1 MPTGSNNADLFW
13 TCKLPM
19 MTRRHFLALP
29 AGLYCARA
37 FGQSSGATL
46 WNYYSQ
52 ELGRADERRRKKLT
66 QVRTHSQLQDLQ
78 AHVRRTMMEGIG
90 AFPERTPLNPKIVG
104 TIPRADYVIE
114 KLIFESRPG
123 FFVTANLYRPN
134 PDSGRRPAVV
144 HDCGHYQEG
153 KAAPDYQ
160 SACIG
165 LAKKGI
171 VALIFDPM
179 GQGERWMYRGDR
191 GQPMEG
197 SAEHN
202 VAGRPAYLV
211 GVTLTNYRMW
221 DIMRAFDYLE
231 SRPEVD
237 STRMGLL
244 GHSGGG
250 MMTLLTAPLEPR
262 VRAAMSCCAVT
273 SFYHKFLGLL
283 DADAEQI
290 VPGIYPNGV
299 DHPELIA
306 TVAPRAFL
314 IGAVLRD
321 FVPLEGT
328 RRTYAETKPLFELA
342 GVPDHLAIVESDDV
356 HKLDRKLREACYAWM
371 LKHLAEETG
380 NAGEPEMQVETQE
393 NLRCTPSG
401 CVMDLPAARSVFD
414 LSRSLAREFA
424 RNRETKLPAAG
435 ELRGLLNLPAMAP
448 VRQGTGC
455 IQSEPGIILPYTV
468 WKSGGS
474 NRTLLIVAAERGRQS
489 SEVGELAREFTSAG
503 HDVLGVD
510 LRGWGETAPSAPPGK
525 VNVPRNYS
533 WDSFYTFQGFQLGR
547 PLLGMRVQ
555 DLLATV
561 RVMAGDYTRVYL
573 LGVEAGGLVALHAG
587 ALDPSVAGVAT
598 YRSLV
603 SWQEILDHPLY
614 AEPASSFVPRA
625 MVHYDLPQLAKSLQP
640 RPYVAVEPYD
650 SMRHALGPARGPA
663 ASEILKGLLL

>member
-1 MPTGSNNADLFW
+1 MPARSCRPDLFQGG
-13 TCKLPM
+13 KLVM

-29 AGLYCARA
+29 AGLWCAGA
-37 FGQSSGATL
+37 FAQRTDAML
-46 WNYYSQ
+46 WNHFSR
-52 ELGRADERRRKKLT
+52 ELGRYDQQRRERLT
-66 QVRTHSQLQDLQ
+66 QVRSPSQLQDLQ
-78 AHVRRTMMEGIG
+78 IHVQRTLMEGIG
-90 AFPERTPLNPKIVG
+90 KFPERTPLNPKIVG
-104 TIPRADYVIE
+104 TLSRPDYVIE

-123 FFVTANLYRPN
+123 FFVTASLYRPLVG
-134 PDSGRRPAVV
+134 SGRRPAVV
-144 HDCGHYQEG
+144 QDCGHYQSG

-160 SACIG
+160 RACIG

-171 VALIFDPM
+171 VALIFDPV
-179 GQGERWMYRGDR
+179 GQGERWMYRDDR

-202 VAGRPAYLV
+202 VAGRPAFLV

-237 STRMGLL
+237 RTRMGLL

-273 SFYHKFLGLL
+273 SFYHKFLNLL

-290 VPGIYPNGV
+290 VPGIYPNAV

-321 FVPLEGT
+321 FVPIVGT
-328 RRTYAETKPLFELA
+328 RRTFAETKPLFELA
-342 GVPDHLAIVESDDV
+342 GVPDHLAMVESDDI
-356 HKLDRKLREACYAWM
+356 HRLDRKLREACYTWM

-380 NAGEPEMQVETQE
+380 NAGEPEMEIETEE
-393 NLRCTPSG
+393 NLRCMASG
-401 CVMDLPAARSVFD
+401 CVMDAPGAQSVFD
-414 LSRSLAREFA
+414 MSRNLSRELARS
-424 RNRETKLPAAG
+424 RRTSPAAG
-435 ELRGLLNLPAMAP
+435 ELRALLNLPVMAP
-448 VRQGTGC
+448 VRQSAGS
-455 IQSEPGIILPYTV
+455 IESEPGIIVPSTL
-468 WKSGGS
+468 WKARGA
-474 NRTLLIVAAERGRQS
+474 NPTLLIVAAESGRQS
-489 SEVGELAREFTSAG
+489 PDVNELARAFNSAG

-510 LRGWGETAPSAPPGK
+510 LRGWGQTTPPQ
-525 VNVPRNYS
+525 PPPDPELPHPYP
-533 WDSFYTFQGFQLGR
+533 WDGFFTFKSFQLAR
-547 PLLGMRVQ
+547 PLFGMRVH

-561 RVMAGDYTRVYL
+561 RVMAAEYRRIYL
-573 LGVEAGGLVALHAG
+573 VGLDAAGLVALHAG
-587 ALDPSVAGVAT
+587 VLDPSVAGVAT

-603 SWQEILDHPLY
+603 SWQEILDNPLY
-614 AEPASSFVPRA
+614 AEPTSSFVHEA
-625 MVHYDLPQLAKSLQP
+625 LVHYDLPDLAKSLRP

-650 SMRHALGPARGPA
+650 SMRQPVGPARGPA
-663 ASEILKGLLL
+663 ASEILKGLQL